1 MEEYLTGKE
10 FISLLVKD
18 SSEEARC
25 RAFYQTFVQ
34 QYPRCFLEGNDGSIS
49 RLVELGMFNWKS
61 VDCLE
66 LDNTIDKLSEA
77 KSDLERTI
85 ETTLQKCRAHLLFER
100 DLPVW
105 ILPGDSSAQHLLELN
120 GLSAAY
126 VPKSDGIVTVIY
138 PITGWLVKL
147 PFVLA
152 HEYHHVAYRA
162 VKPDFNQNLLG
173 CVIAEGLADD
183 FANRLFPGKGPTWMA
198 KNFPFK
204 HGEEEGS
211 YRYLLKKA
219 AQGKTDIKWCDL
231 YLQQGN
237 YGDGTRYA
245 GRAIAYRI
253 VQGFISSHQFSLS
266 DLLDLDP
273 EYILR
278 NSAYHPG

>member
-1 MEEYLTGKE
+1 VKTGKE

-18 SSEEARC
+18 SSEEARY
-25 RAFYQTFVQ
+25 RAFHQTFVQ
-34 QYPRCFLEGNDGSIS
+34 QYPRCFSERDDGSIS
-49 RLVELGMFNWKS
+49 RLIELGMFNWKS

-66 LDNTIDKLSEA
+66 LTNTVNKLNRA
-77 KSDLERTI
+77 TNDLEQTI
-85 ETTLQKCRAHLLFER
+85 ETTLQKCRAHLPLER

-138 PITGWLVKL
+138 PINGWLVKL

-152 HEYHHVAYRA
+152 HEHHHVVYRA

-173 CVIAEGLADD
+173 RVITEGLADD
-183 FANRLFPGKGPTWMA
+183 FANRLFPGKGPTWTTQD
-198 KNFPFK
+198 FSFK
-204 HGEEEGS
+204 HREEEGS
-211 YRYLLKKA
+211 YRYLLKA
-219 AQGKTDIKWCDL
+219 GQVKTDGGEIER
-231 YLQQGN
+231 YLQKGN
-237 YGDGTRYA
+237 YSNGTRYA

-278 NSAYHPG
+278 NSTYHPV